1 MNAPVRSLTPARPV
15 FDSNSL
21 EVTVASTL
29 NDLMQVIALRAMVYM
44 SEQVCPYDEE
54 FDGNDFAGSTHL
66 IVRRYG
72 EPVGVLRLRW
82 FADFC
87 KLERVAVRREE
98 RGRAATMALI
108 RGAVD
113 LAEQKG
119 YRLIIGHAQE
129 RLVPFWKRQFGF
141 SPRADRPSFAFSD
154 HSYVEMEREL
164 NPPTGALSLD
174 SDPMVLVRP
183 EGAWD
188 RPGVL
193 DRSATRPAT
202 NPVGAQ

>member
-1 MNAPVRSLTPARPV
+1 MNAPVRSLTPARRV
-15 FDSNSL
+15 FESNSL
-21 EVTVASTL
+21 EVAVASTL
-29 NDLMQVIALRAMVYM
+29 NDLMQVVALRAMVYM

-66 IVRRYG
+66 IVRRFG
-72 EPVGVLRLRW
+72 EPVGVVRLRW

-87 KLERVAVRREE
+87 KIERAAVRREE
-98 RGRAATMALI
+98 RGGTITMALI
-108 RGAVD
+108 NAAVD

-119 YRLIIGHAQE
+119 YRILIAHAQE
-129 RLVPFWKRQFGF
+129 RLVPYWEREFGF
-141 SPRADRPSFAFSD
+141 VAREGRPMFIFSD
-154 HSYVEMEREL
+154 HAYVEVVKEL
-164 NPPTGALSLD
+164 HPPADALNLD

-193 DRSATRPAT
+193 DRSAGRPAT
-202 NPVGAQ
+202 NPVGD